1 MALIFRKENELVL
14 IGKVE
19 TKNGKLATILV
30 KKVLPCGYNCKNCS
44 AGCKTFRVY
53 IQTDVSD
60 DVHVGN
66 IIEIKAQGEV
76 VFKHSFV
83 TYAIYIIFMISFIAI
98 FQFLPDI
105 QNKNLL
111 SVLTVIVSL
120 IVADFI
126 IKLYD
131 KRRMKENAQF
141 YLVGKKIK

>member
-1 MALIFRKENELVL
+1 MALIFRKENELLL

-30 KKVLPCGYNCKNCS
+30 KKVVPCGDNCKNCS

-60 DVHVGN
+60 DVNVGN
-66 IIEIKAQGEV
+66 IIEIKAQGEA

-98 FQFLPDI
+98 VQFLPDI

-111 SVLTVIVSL
+111 SVLTGIVSL